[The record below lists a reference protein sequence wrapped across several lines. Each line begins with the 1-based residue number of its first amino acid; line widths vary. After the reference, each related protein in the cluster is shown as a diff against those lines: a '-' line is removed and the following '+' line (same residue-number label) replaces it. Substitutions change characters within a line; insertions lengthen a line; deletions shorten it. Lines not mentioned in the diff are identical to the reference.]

1 MRILVTGEIRPWPME
16 TGGAFRLANV
26 IEGLSRIGEVHL
38 FVLLYRKQSL
48 TVPPWSPVER
58 IGSVQRPH
66 TGFRGA
72 KRLGWLLWGSRPS
85 RFVWRDADRVVQD
98 FREWAAPPYDLAW
111 LGGMESHL
119 LFAPNI
125 SAPTVVD
132 LYDVESEKLRGL
144 MKLTGKDRPPVISRR
159 RARYDRLRLKTWR
172 NQELWRRL
180 ERRVGQAADLMVV
193 CSSLE
198 AQRLEVRNSYVI
210 PNAYDAPQ
218 FPVGTIPVGNPP
230 TLLFQGTLGYEPNAD
245 AARYLVEE
253 IGPHLWPRLPDA
265 RIRLAGRAPDYVR
278 TLEDPPRVTVTGAI
292 PDMTAELARA
302 DLVAV
307 PIRYGGGTRV
317 KILEAFAHRIPVVS
331 TTLGAEGLDVINGRH
346 ALLADDPR
354 SFAENCARVLGDE
367 SLRRSLVDE
376 AHRLFLQRFESKQV
390 QELVAQ
396 LGSAVANGGVRAR
409 EATRAD
415 QPD

>member
-1 MRILVTGEIRPWPME
+1 MRILVIGEIRPWPME

-26 IEGLSRIGEVHL
+26 IEGLSRIGDVHL
-38 FVLLYRKQSL
+38 YVLLYRKQSL
-48 TVPPWSPVER
+48 TVPPQSPVER
-58 IGSVQRPH
+58 IGSVQRPRP
-66 TGFRGA
+66 GFGGA

-85 RFVWRDADRVVQD
+85 RFVWRDEDSVVQE

-111 LGGMESHL
+111 FGGIESHL
-119 LFAPNI
+119 LFAPSI

-144 MKLTGKDRPPVISRR
+144 MKATAKDRPPLVSRR
-159 RARYDRLRLKTWR
+159 RARHERLRLKVWR
-172 NQELWRRL
+172 NQGLWRRL

-198 AQRLEVRNSYVI
+198 ARRLEARNSYVI
-210 PNAYDAPQ
+210 PNAYDAPRL
-218 FPVGTIPVGNPP
+218 PVGRSSLGNPP

-253 IGPHLWPRLPDA
+253 IGPHLWPLLPDA

-278 TLEDPPRVTVTGAI
+278 TLEDLPRVTVTGPV
-292 PDMTAELARA
+292 PDMTAELAKA
-302 DLVAV
+302 DLIAV

-317 KILEAFAHRIPVVS
+317 KMLEAFAHRIPVVS
-331 TTLGAEGLDVINGRH
+331 TTLGAEGLDVIHGRH
-346 ALLADDPR
+346 ALLADDPQ
-354 SFAENCARVLGDE
+354 SFAENCVRVLSDE

-390 QELVAQ
+390 QGLVAQ
-396 LGSAVANGGVRAR
+396 IGSAVANGGVAAR
-409 EATRAD
+409 VTRAVQRD
-415 QPD
+415 